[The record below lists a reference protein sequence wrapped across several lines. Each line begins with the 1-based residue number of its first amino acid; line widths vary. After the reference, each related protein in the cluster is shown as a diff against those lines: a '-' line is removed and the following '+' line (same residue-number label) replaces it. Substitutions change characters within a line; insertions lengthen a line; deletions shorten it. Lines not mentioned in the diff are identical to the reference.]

1 MGSYRVGVKARDA
14 GEGRGPLSLSSSVDL
29 WISSALT
36 RLRRFTNKSLA
47 AWASV
52 AVLLVLATAQ
62 PSAYG
67 LEFPMTTH
75 ITIPDEA
82 NLSVAPAPMPT
93 VASVALYTQM
103 QTTSLVSSNALA
115 MVALQS
121 QQIEMAR
128 TITGA
133 QRVARLIMLTNYK
146 WGASQFGCLKT
157 LWLHES
163 HWNYKAHNY
172 SSGAHG
178 IAQALPAS
186 KMSVIAADW
195 RTNPVTQIRWG
206 LRYIDIRYS
215 TPCKAL
221 QNFNRRGSY

>member
-1 MGSYRVGVKARDA
+1 
-14 GEGRGPLSLSSSVDL
+14 LSLSNSIDQ
-29 WISSALT
+29 WIASASAS
-36 RLRRFTNKSLA
+36 LRRFTNKSLA
-47 AWASV
+47 AWASI

-67 LEFPMTTH
+67 LEFPMTSH
-75 ITIPDEA
+75 VTIPDEL
-82 NLSVAPAPMPT
+82 NLSVAPVPAPTM
-93 VASVALYTQM
+93 ASVALYSQM
-103 QTTSLVSSNALA
+103 QTTALVSSNALA
-115 MVALQS
+115 TVALQS

-133 QRVARLIMLTNYK
+133 QSVARLIMLSNYK
-146 WGASQFGCLKT
+146 WGASQFGCLKI
-157 LWLHES
+157 LWSHES
-163 HWNYKAHNY
+163 HWNYKAHNH

-178 IAQALPAS
+178 IAQALPAD

-221 QNFNRRGSY
+221 QNFNWRGSY